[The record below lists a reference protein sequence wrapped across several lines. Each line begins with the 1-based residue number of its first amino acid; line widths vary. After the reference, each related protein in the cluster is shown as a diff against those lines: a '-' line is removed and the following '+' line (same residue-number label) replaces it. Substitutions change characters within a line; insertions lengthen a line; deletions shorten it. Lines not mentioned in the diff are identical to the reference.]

1 MDDPHSRHTALGLD
15 AAQTGDVEAGSIA
28 GRDVHQSGF
37 SGAEVQALL
46 DRQTA
51 FQERMLSLVND
62 LVTQINRDAHDRTK
76 RQARA
81 DVTQERLNARL
92 TRIELAQVVLAMA
105 WVLGMVLLIWLLV
118 DRYAAVSFLRIFGG
132 GVAAFIAWRMT
143 HHA

>member
-1 MDDPHSRHTALGLD
+1 VDDPHSRHTALSLD

-46 DRQTA
+46 DGSTR
-51 FQERMLSLVND
+51 FQERMLGLVND
-62 LVTQINRDAHDRTK
+62 LVSQINRDAHERTK

-92 TRIELAQVVLAMA
+92 ARIELAQLALA
-105 WVLGMVLLIWLLV
+105 LLWVIGMVILIWLLV
-118 DRYAAVSFLRIFGG
+118 DRYAALSFLRIVGG
-132 GVAAFIAWRMT
+132 GAAAAVAWRLT

>member
-1 MDDPHSRHTALGLD
+1 MNDPPHRTTALSLD

-62 LVTQINRDAHDRTK
+62 LVTQINRDAHDRTT

-92 TRIELAQVVLAMA
+92 ARIELAQVVLVMA
-105 WVLGMVLLIWLLV
+105 WIVGMVILIWLLV
-118 DRYAAVSFLRIFGG
+118 DRYAALSFLRIMGG
-132 GVAAFIAWRMT
+132 GVAAAVVWRLT
-143 HHA
+143 RHA